1 MPWLGEISAPPH
13 GAHPPQPLPALQPEP
28 LTSHP
33 VPRSTPFPSSV
44 PSLPSLQPP
53 CPLLPCCPLSTDTGV
68 QKPGPVRGEVGA
80 ACPQGYKRLNS
91 THCQG
96 TGQLSL
102 GGGAGRTMRFLE
114 QVTVTQPGGSKLSFI
129 TADINECAM
138 PGMCRHGDCLNNPG
152 SYRCVCP
159 PGHSLG
165 PSRTQ
170 CIGETRGSL
179 EVMKHRWEGK
189 APNGKD
195 QRSQRSECGQELTAR
210 GARSR
215 ADGVRD
221 QGIA

>member
-1 MPWLGEISAPPH
+1 
-13 GAHPPQPLPALQPEP
+13 
-28 LTSHP
+28 
-33 VPRSTPFPSSV
+33 
-44 PSLPSLQPP
+44 
-53 CPLLPCCPLSTDTGV
+53 
-68 QKPGPVRGEVGA
+68 
-80 ACPQGYKRLNS
+80 
-91 THCQG
+91 
-96 TGQLSL
+96 
-102 GGGAGRTMRFLE
+102 MRFLE
-114 QVTVTQPGGSKLSFI
+114 QVAVTQPGGPKLSLI

-189 APNGKD
+189 APNSKD
-195 QRSQRSECGQELTAR
+195 QRSQRSEWGQELTAR
-210 GARSR
+210 GARST

-221 QGIA
+221 QWVQGIA